1 MNVEKYIKKD
11 LFFSMIFIFIGA
23 IAGIIGF
30 VFDYQKEVMTGL
42 TAGFLP
48 TGIGMTIVYRIA
60 KKKPEL
66 RKNIE
71 LENEERNIYIN
82 TKAGHTAFWVTYWY
96 IFIAA
101 ILYNVIS
108 ISFLYFLI
116 TTICFM
122 PVVYFTFVI
131 IYHRKF

>member
-1 MNVEKYIKKD
+1 MNIEKYIKKD
-11 LFFSMIFIFIGA
+11 LIFSMIFIVIGA

-30 VFDYQKEVMTGL
+30 VFEYQKELMAGL
-42 TAGFLP
+42 TVGFLP
-48 TGIGMTIVYRIA
+48 TGIGMTIIYKIA

-71 LENEERNIYIN
+71 LEKEERNIYIN
-82 TKAGHTAFWVTYWY
+82 TKAGHTAFWVSYWY
-96 IFIAA
+96 IFIAI

-122 PVVYFTFVI
+122 PVVYFTFVF
-131 IYHRKF
+131 IYHKKF